1 MDHLLPILRQLVK
14 DQEAKLKVINEEN
27 KELKDRCKNLEENLE
42 NERQEK
48 NNLSEE
54 TIRYEKER
62 NEFEERTKQLQNNLT
77 ELEEKKKEL
86 EDELGDQ
93 IKENK
98 EWKSKV
104 SKIMMK
110 TENLFKSCKELSKG
124 LKTVTMERDGLK
136 KVLEDEKIRS
146 KVLDD
151 KVLSLEETVALTS
164 KSLDEKCAEIHNFDT
179 EKEEWKS
186 FSLQTKSEAKELTD
200 VFENI
205 CLSLEN
211 TSDMMEALVGDHQT
225 MTSKISDCH
234 RVAFEAEE
242 IARSC
247 KKKLTKRVN
256 CMKDKTKQK
265 KPNDNEEVTTYGT
278 KIDLETNNG
287 LLQITPANE

>member
-14 DQEAKLKVINEEN
+14 DQEAKLKVLNDEN
-27 KELKDRCKNLEENLE
+27 RELKDRCKNLEENLE

-48 NNLSEE
+48 KNLSEE
-54 TIRYEKER
+54 NTRYKKER
-62 NEFEERTKQLQNNLT
+62 NEFEERTKQIQNSLT
-77 ELEEKKKEL
+77 ELDGKKREL

-93 IKENK
+93 SRENR

-136 KVLEDEKIRS
+136 RVLEDEKIRS

-151 KVLSLEETVALTS
+151 KVVCLEETVALTS
-164 KSLDEKCAEIHNFDT
+164 KSLDEKCAEIQNFDV

-186 FSLQTKSEAKELTD
+186 FSLQSKTEAKELND
-200 VFENI
+200 LFENI
-205 CLSLEN
+205 CFSLEN
-211 TSDMMEALVGDHQT
+211 TSDMMEALVDDHQT
-225 MTSKISDCH
+225 MTCKISDCH

-256 CMKDKTKQK
+256 YMKGNLKQK
-265 KPNDNEEVTTYGT
+265 KPKDTEEV
-278 KIDLETNNG
+278 
-287 LLQITPANE
+287 